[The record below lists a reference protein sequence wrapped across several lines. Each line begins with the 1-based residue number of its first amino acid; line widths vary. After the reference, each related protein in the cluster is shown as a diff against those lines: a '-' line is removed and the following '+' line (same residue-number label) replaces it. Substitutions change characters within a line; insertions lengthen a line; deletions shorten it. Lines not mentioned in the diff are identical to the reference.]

1 MPKTICL
8 LMSKYRFRGFAVLH
22 YKVTAIDEQKSST
35 TMLIIVVYYKIPL
48 VEMLTLSLFG
58 NFSAPM

>member
-1 MPKTICL
+1 MKI
-8 LMSKYRFRGFAVLH
+8 FAVFR
-22 YKVTAIDEQKSST
+22 YKDNDNSEQKSST

-48 VEMLTLSLFG
+48 VEMLKLSLFG

>member
-1 MPKTICL
+1 ML
-8 LMSKYRFRGFAVLH
+8 RGKNNVYSASFAVFRC
-22 YKVTAIDEQKSST
+22 KDNINGEQESST

-48 VEMLTLSLFG
+48 VEMLKASRYG

>member
-1 MPKTICL
+1 MFKGIQ
-8 LMSKYRFRGFAVLH
+8 S
-22 YKVTAIDEQKSST
+22 IDFVDLQFFHCKDNINGEQESST

-48 VEMLTLSLFG
+48 VEMLKLSLFG